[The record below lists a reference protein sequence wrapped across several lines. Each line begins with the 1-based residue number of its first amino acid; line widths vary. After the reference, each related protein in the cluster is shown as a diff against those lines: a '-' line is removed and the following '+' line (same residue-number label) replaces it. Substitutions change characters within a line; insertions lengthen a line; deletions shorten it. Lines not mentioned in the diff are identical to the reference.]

1 MFWYPIAYSY
11 LTLLQKIFFWFG
23 GLIMFRESL
32 HMLFWMGGVHFID
45 PLSLACPSTA
55 KVSEW
60 AWNWK
65 VTPNIW
71 LNKRWNLAKPI
82 VTQKCRFDFGFG
94 IWIFDYGICIADFF
108 YFGLWFLLPIR
119 QFLCCYIKMEILEEI
134 GAIIL
139 WTKHGRYS
147 EDYSLRKRVG
157 PFLSY
162 SI

>member
-11 LTLLQKIFFWFG
+11 IWLYYIFFLIWRANIVWWISAHVVLDG
-23 GLIMFRESL
+23 GL
-32 HMLFWMGGVHFID
+32 HFID
-45 PLSLACPSTA
+45 PLSLACPSTV

-65 VTPNIW
+65 VTPKIW

-108 YFGLWFLLPIR
+108 YFGLWILLPIR
-119 QFLCCYIKMEILEEI
+119 QFLCCYIKIEILEEI

-147 EDYSLRKRVG
+147 KDYSLRKRVG